1 MSTAPL
7 ENAPNTIFA
16 LEWGRYTQIRDETG
30 KHIIT
35 QDERTGMQW
44 TAETLGEFD
53 YYEAEEVC
61 RNSRIGGYDDWR
73 RPTDEELLAVTR
85 GIAVWTCTPSENT
98 RIGSAWVG
106 GMGCLST
113 EDTDDKFSVIA
124 VRGPV
129 RTDATATPK
138 AGAS

>member
-1 MSTAPL
+1 MSTIY
-7 ENAPNTIFA
+7 PNTIFA

-35 QDERTGMQW
+35 QDERTCMQW

-85 GIAVWTCTPSENT
+85 GILCS
-98 RIGSAWVG
+98 S
-106 GMGCLST
+106 
-113 EDTDDKFSVIA
+113 
-124 VRGPV
+124 
-129 RTDATATPK
+129 
-138 AGAS
+138 